1 MRKLVIDKSELLFIS
16 NNKRFKDIKL
26 NDFPEDL
33 YLVFSLVDIVIYK
46 DGNLSRTLKR
56 REKC

>member
-46 DGNLSRTLKR
+46 DGNLSRALKR